1 MKEFFELYFLFF
13 KIGLFTFGGGYAML
27 PMIQR
32 ELVEKKGYA
41 TNEEIIDYYA
51 IGQLTPG
58 VIAVNVSTF
67 IGMKR
72 KGLLGAVFSTLGMI
86 TPSIIIISLCALVL
100 NSISSNIYVKYAFS
114 GIRTAV
120 CALVIKAVI
129 PVTKRGVRDMFTAIL
144 FAAAFILP
152 AFFSVPSVYV
162 ILICAVS
169 ALIFKQIKKEAE

>member
-72 KGLLGAVFSTLGMI
+72 KGLWGAVFSTLGMI
-86 TPSIIIISLCALVL
+86 TPSIIIISLCALIL
-100 NSISSNIYVKYAFS
+100 NNISSNIYVKYAFS
-114 GIRTAV
+114 GIRTAP
-120 CALVIKAVI
+120 C
-129 PVTKRGVRDMFTAIL
+129 L
-144 FAAAFILP
+144 F
-152 AFFSVPSVYV
+152 PSGR
-162 ILICAVS
+162 
-169 ALIFKQIKKEAE
+169 